1 LILDIL
7 PIVTYSASASNN
19 FGALWVSDN
28 IEQVSGFPAGIFV
41 KDPEIWAARIHPE
54 DRARALLEFES
65 LHEGRTL
72 NSEYRWQTA
81 DGSYHWFLDRAILY
95 RDAETNAQT
104 ILGLWLDITERKE
117 MEERLRITND
127 RLTAVFHASPVGVVI
142 LDAAG
147 NCQLWNQGA
156 ERIFGWQE
164 AEVLNRPLPYIP
176 AARAEEHQTLREQV
190 MRDEAFTDLEVV
202 RQRKDGSEIVISLS
216 TAPLRNVAGTITGV
230 LGLML
235 DITSRINAQDG
246 LRRSRDQLRALATR
260 LHTVREED
268 RTRIAR
274 EVHDEL
280 GQSLTSLKMDLSWI
294 ARRVSKESPPDD
306 LHLSILDRLEQAM
319 EQIDVTVQSV
329 RRIATALRPGVLDEL
344 GLVAAIEWQGRDFE
358 KRTGIRCVWSAPL
371 SPIPIGPH
379 EATAVFRIFQE
390 MLTNVAR
397 HAQATVIRIQLAASH
412 GSLILEVC
420 DNGVGISEAA
430 LFSKDSLGLL
440 GMRER
445 ASQCGGTIVV
455 ERPLEGG
462 TMARLQLPLES
473 EADDANTDRG

>member
-1 LILDIL
+1 
-7 PIVTYSASASNN
+7 
-19 FGALWVSDN
+19 
-28 IEQVSGFPAGIFV
+28 
-41 KDPEIWAARIHPE
+41 
-54 DRARALLEFES
+54 
-65 LHEGRTL
+65 
-72 NSEYRWQTA
+72 
-81 DGSYHWFLDRAILY
+81 
-95 RDAETNAQT
+95 
-104 ILGLWLDITERKE
+104 
-117 MEERLRITND
+117 
-127 RLTAVFHASPVGVVI
+127 
-142 LDAAG
+142 
-147 NCQLWNQGA
+147 
-156 ERIFGWQE
+156 
-164 AEVLNRPLPYIP
+164 
-176 AARAEEHQTLREQV
+176 

-246 LRRSRDQLRALATR
+246 LRRYRDQLRALATR